1 MLENEVLDKDKD
13 AARREELRVPSK
25 DVLRASGQVQSLSR
39 ALKLLN
45 ALSYHAPGLSLSEVA
60 QEVGLPNSTA
70 HRLLTTLQNER
81 YVRFD
86 NERSVWLIGR
96 RKSLL
101 LLAKTTV
108 TILPS
113 IFLTPSISMDTFSTD
128 H

>member
-60 QEVGLPNSTA
+60 QETA
-70 HRLLTTLQNER
+70 SKGPGKGFAPWTSICSSASRWPRLSRAIEASR
-81 YVRFD
+81 IC
-86 NERSVWLIGR
+86 SPWR
-96 RKSLL
+96 RRW
-101 LLAKTTV
+101 
-108 TILPS
+108 
-113 IFLTPSISMDTFSTD
+113 
-128 H
+128 